1 MPGTVLFHT
10 SRLDRD
16 DVLNGTIWSESP
28 KVQPEVQ
35 APDQLQGAGALGAQQ
50 AMCGDP
56 VLSWVPDLAGRRWC
70 DPEAV
75 IVVGSA
81 YAGFVREYSSRGCT
95 LPLATYRQARTW
107 QDFQEMFV
115 KEVVLADARYYGPVA
130 DLLVEA
136 PQGSFVVLD
145 LCRASFVRRGS
156 AEHTRTDE
164 SGDAVVREG
173 ATSFERYVES
183 AVPSLWLWQ
192 RLTHGRGMRIVALGQ
207 IAEHGL
213 LRLFVRRGMK
223 VHRHGA
229 SSDAGWRPGP
239 GTGGAWISRYA
250 DPTQKLES
258 WVERTCWWEVSGS
271 VQGESRRWQILPVL
285 HPSRRQR
292 DPQYE
297 RSRAVLRDMLRAA
310 R

>member
-10 SRLDRD
+10 SHLDRD

-35 APDQLQGAGALGAQQ
+35 APDQLQGAGALGTQQ
-50 AMCGDP
+50 AMCDGP
-56 VLSWVPDLAGRRWC
+56 VLSWVPDLAWRRWR

-115 KEVVLADARYYGPVA
+115 KEVVRADARYYGPVA

-145 LCRASFVRRGS
+145 LCRASSSGAGQPSTLGLTNLETPSYGKGPPVLSDTSSQRYPACGS
-156 AEHTRTDE
+156 
-164 SGDAVVREG
+164 
-173 ATSFERYVES
+173 
-183 AVPSLWLWQ
+183 
-192 RLTHGRGMRIVALGQ
+192 GRG
-207 IAEHGL
+207 
-213 LRLFVRRGMK
+213 
-223 VHRHGA
+223 
-229 SSDAGWRPGP
+229 
-239 GTGGAWISRYA
+239 
-250 DPTQKLES
+250 
-258 WVERTCWWEVSGS
+258 
-271 VQGESRRWQILPVL
+271 
-285 HPSRRQR
+285 
-292 DPQYE
+292 
-297 RSRAVLRDMLRAA
+297 
-310 R
+310 